1 MQHRTARI
9 FPLQVFLHF
18 QGFKRIVRV
27 PHGKLRRIRVVGVRR
42 GACLQN
48 VRESLLVFL
57 RKAIRRPFG
66 GRRFQV
72 VHMVSFRLESYEL
85 LPNMIEKPHGHRVA
99 RLRRNVVGV
108 PGEVSHHLINAV
120 HTDCREVIALR
131 VREKPFVNMA
141 LNDLA
146 LNFQRLLGEI
156 QQIIQPLKKR
166 LLVSLE

>member
-1 MQHRTARI
+1 
-9 FPLQVFLHF
+9 
-18 QGFKRIVRV
+18 
-27 PHGKLRRIRVVGVRR
+27 
-42 GACLQN
+42 
-48 VRESLLVFL
+48 
-57 RKAIRRPFG
+57 
-66 GRRFQV
+66 
-72 VHMVSFRLESYEL
+72 
-85 LPNMIEKPHGHRVA
+85 MIEKPHGHRVA

-120 HTDCREVIALR
+120 HADCREVIAQRSEIALR

-166 LLVSLE
+166 LLVPLEEVPQPRTVDRHHPQGARLLGGPEKAVSAL